1 MTSNIP
7 AGWYYADGDPPNTQ
21 RYWDGMSWQGEPQL
35 VGAAQPAAAPTP
47 AFGQVYAEASQAT
60 TALILS
66 IVGIVCCAVA
76 APVAWYMGNTEV
88 QAIDAGRRDPSNRG
102 TANAA
107 KIIGIVGTV
116 LAIIGIVGYAVL
128 VIVAA

>member
-1 MTSNIP
+1 MTSNTP
-7 AGWYYADGDPPNTQ
+7 PGWYYAEGDPPNTQ
-21 RYWDGMSWQGEPQL
+21 RYWDGVSWQGEPQL
-35 VGAAQPAAAPTP
+35 VGAAQSVAPPATG
-47 AFGQVYAEASQAT
+47 FGQTYVESSQAT

-88 QAIDAGRRDPSNRG
+88 QAIDAGRRDPTNRG

-116 LAIIGIVGYAVL
+116 LAVIGIVGYGVL
-128 VIVAA
+128 VALA